1 MKRMSDDVEVYM
13 ENVKELISYRY
24 PSVKDILELVESEKG
39 CIKDGN
45 ALDGRGVSI
54 ALKVCKNI
62 ESKIKGQYLKKISK
76 LISLEGNKMTIKPVT
91 CNNLMWSEV
100 APQQMGWKE
109 AMKYA
114 EDLEE
119 GGYSDWRLPTVSELQ
134 QVFDYEKGETKIE
147 FDPANYFWS
156 STEYYNDQSYA
167 WSVYLHYG
175 YTYYTTKVTAFY
187 VRCVRRE

>member
-1 MKRMSDDVEVYM
+1 MNKH
-13 ENVKELISYRY
+13 
-24 PSVKDILELVESEKG
+24 
-39 CIKDGN
+39 
-45 ALDGRGVSI
+45 
-54 ALKVCKNI
+54 I
-62 ESKIKGQYLKKISK
+62 ESKLKEFE
-76 LISLEGNKMTIKPVT
+76 EGLYEEFWKEGRMSATDFAKDFLQKALKDTYQQGVACGMEEKNKVPVT